1 MSSAMELAKACA
13 RLPKLAISR
22 VRLATSSATATLLYW
37 QKAVY
42 TRSELLASI
51 ITHRYMVPP
60 ICNEPTSIPQR

>member
-1 MSSAMELAKACA
+1 MSGTMELAKASA

-37 QKAVY
+37 PKAVY
-42 TRSELLASI
+42 ARSELLASI

-60 ICNEPTSIPQR
+60 VCNESTSIPQR